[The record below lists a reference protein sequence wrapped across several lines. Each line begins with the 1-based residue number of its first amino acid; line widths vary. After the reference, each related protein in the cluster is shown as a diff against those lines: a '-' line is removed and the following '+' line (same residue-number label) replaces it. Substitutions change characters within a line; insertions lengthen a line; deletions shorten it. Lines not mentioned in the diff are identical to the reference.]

1 MTTRPKT
8 PNPISKRRRI
18 EDRCVIGFAAESVR
32 DDLASSVLAVA
43 DASIELGLLWSVI
56 SVGIE

>member
-18 EDRCVIGFAAESVR
+18 EDRCVIGSAAESVR

-43 DASIELGLLWSVI
+43 DASIELGVLL
-56 SVGIE
+56 